1 MVIDSYDDSKNG
13 AVISTKRFVRL
24 LRDIYDITIITTGA
38 PGPGKVLVPAFY
50 PVGVKKIM
58 KKMHTPLGFPS
69 HRVLKKA
76 IREADIVHIQ
86 FPFLLAMNSVRI
98 ARKMEIPVI
107 STFHIQAEHL
117 AMNAGIHSEKFIR
130 LTYKLWINKIYN
142 KSDMVICPSR
152 FAEEELKNYG
162 LTAPSVVLSNGILP
176 MFRPMPVQRPEL
188 MKDRFIILSVGRFA
202 PEKRQELI
210 IHAIGKSAYRENIQ
224 LILIGQGPIQE
235 KLSAHGE
242 SLPNR
247 PVFLTLQEEELV
259 PYYNMADLYIH
270 AATVE
275 VECMSVLEA
284 MGCGLPVLIADSRK
298 SATKQFAIS
307 PDSLFTSDDPDDLS
321 KKIDYWIENPDKLKK
336 QKELYFMSSQHYRIE
351 NSFEKLVEVYRG
363 VAKD

>member
-69 HRVLKKA
+69 RRVLKKA
-76 IREADIVHIQ
+76 IGEADIVHIQ
-86 FPFLLAMNSVRI
+86 FPFLLALNSVRI
-98 ARKMEIPVI
+98 ARKMAIPVI

-117 AMNAGIHSEKFIR
+117 AMNAGIHSERFIR
-130 LTYKLWINKIYN
+130 LTYKLWMNRIYN

-152 FAEEELKNYG
+152 FAEEELRKYG
-162 LTAPSVVLSNGILP
+162 LKAPSVVLSNGILP
-176 MFRPMPVQRPEL
+176 MFRPIPSERPES

-202 PEKRQELI
+202 PEKRQEI
-210 IHAIGKSAYRENIQ
+210 IIRAISKSAHRDNIQ
-224 LILIGQGPIQE
+224 LILIGQGPIQDR
-235 KLSAHGE
+235 LTAMGE
-242 SLPNR
+242 ELPNQ

-259 PYYNMADLYIH
+259 FYYNIADLYIH

-284 MGCGLPVLIADSRK
+284 MGCGLPVLISDSRK
-298 SATKQFAIS
+298 SATKQFAIT

-321 KKIDYWIENPDKLKK
+321 KKIDYWIENPDELKR
-336 QKELYFMSSQHYRIE
+336 QKDLYFERAQHYRIE
-351 NSFEKLVEVYRG
+351 NSFAKLVEVYRG
-363 VAKD
+363 VVKA